1 MDEQQKTLLI
11 VDDSLVVRKAI
22 KKFLEEYNLKIVG
35 NASNGEDAL
44 ELFKKFRPDFVTL
57 DITMP
62 GLDGFHVLEEMIKI
76 NQQTHI
82 IVITALADKATGLKA
97 IKSGATNFLTK
108 PFGPVKLKKAFD
120 RLLY

>member
-1 MDEQQKTLLI
+1 MDKDQKTLLI

-22 KKFLEEYNLKIVG
+22 RKFLEEYNLKIVG
-35 NASNGEDAL
+35 SASNGDVAL
-44 ELFKKFRPDFVTL
+44 ELFRKYKPDFVTL

-62 GLDGFHVLEEMIKI
+62 GLDGFYVLEEMIKI
-76 NQQTHI
+76 NQESHI

-108 PFGPVKLKKAFD
+108 PFGPAKLKKAFD